1 MSDAVMSD
9 TVLCEVEGPLA
20 IVTLN
25 RPDARNAISDELR
38 ESLRSLLE
46 RLSADPA
53 VRVITLTGAGSAF
66 CAGGDV
72 RAMRERLEAP
82 PGRVAFDGWRR
93 QQRTFGLAATI
104 HHLDQ
109 VTIAAVNGP
118 AVGLG
123 FDLALACDFI
133 VAAPEAMFSA
143 SFIARGLVSDGGG
156 MYHLPRRVGMQRAKE
171 LLFSGRRVDA
181 SEAARIGIAD
191 ALASERSLLEEV
203 RVFAEPFSEQP
214 RAALSLMK
222 SILNRSFEQTLEG
235 IGALGSEAQAI
246 CYSTDDH
253 RDSVEAFLAPKP

>member
-1 MSDAVMSD
+1 MVSE
-9 TVLCEVEGPLA
+9 TVLCEIDGPVAL
-20 IVTLN
+20 VTLN

-38 ESLRSLLE
+38 EALRSLLDT
-46 RLSADPA
+46 LSGNPA
-53 VRVITLTGAGSAF
+53 IRVVVFTGAGSAF

-72 RAMRERLEAP
+72 RAMRERLQSP
-82 PGRVAFDGWRR
+82 PGSVAFDGWRR
-93 QQRTFGLAATI
+93 QQRTFALSAAI

-133 VAAPEAMFSA
+133 VASSEAMFSA

-156 MYHLPRRVGMQRAKE
+156 LYHLPRRVGMQRAKE

-181 SEAARIGIAD
+181 SEAASLGIVD
-191 ALASERSLLEEV
+191 AVASNRSLLEEV
-203 RVFAEPFSEQP
+203 RAFAEPFTHQP

-222 SILNRSFEQTLEG
+222 SILSRSFEQTLEG

-253 RDSVEAFLAPKP
+253 RESVEAFLAPKP

>member
-1 MSDAVMSD
+1 MSD
-9 TVLCEVEGPLA
+9 TVLCEIDGPLA

-38 ESLRSLLE
+38 EALRSLLE
-46 RLSADPA
+46 TLSADPA
-53 VRVITLTGAGSAF
+53 VRVIAFTGAGSAF

-72 RAMRERLEAP
+72 HAMRERLEAP

-93 QQRTFGLAATI
+93 QQRTFGLSSTI

-133 VAAPEAMFSA
+133 VASPEAMFSA
-143 SFIARGLVSDGGG
+143 SFIARGLISDGGG
-156 MYHLPRRVGMQRAKE
+156 LYHLPRRVGMQRAKE

-181 SEAARIGIAD
+181 SEAAKLGIAD
-191 ALASERSLLEEV
+191 VLASERSLLDEV
-203 RVFAEPFSEQP
+203 RVFAEPFSNQP
-214 RAALSLMK
+214 RAALTLMK

-253 RDSVEAFLAPKP
+253 RESVEAFLAPKP